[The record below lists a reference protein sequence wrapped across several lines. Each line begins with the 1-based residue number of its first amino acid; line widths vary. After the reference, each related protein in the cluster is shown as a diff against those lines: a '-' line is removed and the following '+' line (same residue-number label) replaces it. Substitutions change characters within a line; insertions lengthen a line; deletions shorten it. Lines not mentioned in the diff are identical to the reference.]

1 MLTKFITKKGGIDML
16 NNLPTAPGYKNGNI
30 KDEFEEFLDSKNGG
44 NGGINKD
51 AMIRDS
57 LRPQKASIIG
67 NQNDISMMSSDRK
80 VIKGRG
86 APSVSDRNVMR
97 GGTAVTR

>member
-16 NNLPTAPGYKNGNI
+16 NGLPTAPGYKNGNI
-30 KDEFEEFLDSKNGG
+30 KDEFEEFLDIKSG
-44 NGGINKD
+44 NANFLPN
-51 AMIRDS
+51 MRDS
-57 LRPQKASIIG
+57 LRPQKASMIG
-67 NQNDISMMSSDRK
+67 NQNDISIMSDRK

-97 GGTAVTR
+97 GGTAVTRQSM